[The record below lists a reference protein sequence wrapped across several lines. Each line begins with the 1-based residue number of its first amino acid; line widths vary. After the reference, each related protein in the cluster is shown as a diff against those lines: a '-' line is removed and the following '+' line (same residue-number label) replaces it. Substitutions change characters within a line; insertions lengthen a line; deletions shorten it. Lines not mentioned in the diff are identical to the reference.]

1 MDLKS
6 FDMSM
11 LKKLSDPKL
20 AGDLNAYLE
29 KIPERAG
36 HTILIAAGI
45 AWAIA
50 AAAGLFTTMQ
60 VQQLTELRNAAN
72 EAKALVPVV
81 PTISDNPVP
90 EAEVKAFTEKSTKV
104 YPNLKFD
111 SNGSNIIITSNSTA
125 HYAEFREAIGHVQ
138 NGGQGWRI
146 GLQKLCVG
154 RECDTQYQL
163 AISLSVSKVSVD
175 GTPPAGG

>member
-1 MDLKS
+1 MDFKS
-6 FDMSM
+6 LNLAA

-45 AWAIA
+45 AWAVA
-50 AAAGLFTTMQ
+50 AAAGLFTTIKI
-60 VQQLTELRNAAN
+60 QQLTELRTMVH
-72 EAKALVPVV
+72 EAQALVPVV
-81 PTISDNPVP
+81 PVISDSPLS
-90 EAEVKAFTEKSTKV
+90 EAEVRAFAEKAEKIYTG
-104 YPNLKFD
+104 LKFNV
-111 SNGSNIIITSNSTA
+111 SGSSLTITSSTTA
-125 HYAEFREAIGHVQ
+125 NYAQFREAIGHVQ

-146 GLQKLCVG
+146 ALQKLCVG

-163 AISLSVSKVSVD
+163 AVALSINKVAVEN
-175 GTPPAGG
+175 PAQNGG